1 MPDVKEVVTSV
12 QEEIDKSFSGLK
24 TVFNISIEEI
34 STEMFTAGL
43 ISNAVRNKQSAD
55 SIIVEFKASFL
66 FKSSLSEIELH
77 CTTFFGVLNKM
88 GGSFKDAG
96 NYLKQSIKKAI
107 KEKFKFDLFV
117 GEIT

>member
-1 MPDVKEVVTSV
+1 MPDVKQVVASV
-12 QEEIDKSFSGLK
+12 QEEIDKNFSDLK

-66 FKSSLSEIELH
+66 FKSSLPGIEQH
-77 CTTFFGVLNKM
+77 CTKFFGVLNKM

-96 NYLKQSIKKAI
+96 NYLEQSINKAL
-107 KEKFKFDLFV
+107 KEKLNIDLFY
-117 GEIT
+117 